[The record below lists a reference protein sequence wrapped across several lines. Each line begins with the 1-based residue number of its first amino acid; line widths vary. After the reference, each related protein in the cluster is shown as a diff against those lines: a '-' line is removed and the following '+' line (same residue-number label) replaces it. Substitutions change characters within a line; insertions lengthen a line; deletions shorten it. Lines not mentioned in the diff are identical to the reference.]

1 MKIIEVI
8 LRDNSYISKLTGE
21 PVALPRVS
29 HLIGG
34 STTPFNPSPAMQR
47 GTNIHDILARYIT
60 GKISAEYFKE
70 MAGVDQ
76 EYSVALA
83 MLKNLQTYL
92 EGVDYTYSMTELSF
106 GVEYEDGRGY
116 LGTVD
121 LVLAIKDGESLSYI
135 VVDWKSGNKSP
146 KHISQLEFYC
156 NALSANKGL
165 IVYEGGDVVEV
176 DSADPTIIKEFVD
189 AFFTGTTKGGKL
201 TEQADLSLNSFFW
214 DYFIAMQ
221 ELEEKQK
228 IVDAKKNDLE
238 ALLSEKNITQVGT
251 HITAHYQPPKVKKTL
266 KKEVL
271 REVKK
276 ELEKNE
282 ANMLT
287 TFNEGGWLFRTNK
300 IREAEDDKV
309 S

>member
-1 MKIIEVI
+1 MEIIEVI
-8 LRDNSYISKLTGE
+8 LRDNSYISKSTGE

-60 GKISAEYFKE
+60 GKISAGYLKE

-76 EYSVALA
+76 EYNVALA
-83 MLKNLQTYL
+83 MLKSLQTHL

-121 LVLAIKDGESLSYI
+121 LVLAIRDGDSLSY
-135 VVDWKSGNKSP
+135 VLVDWKTGDKSP
-146 KHISQLEFYC
+146 KHISQVEFYC
-156 NALSANKGL
+156 NALSAKKGL
-165 IVYEGGDVVEV
+165 IVYEGGDIVEV
-176 DSADPTIIKEFVD
+176 DRADPSIIKEFVD
-189 AFFTGTTKGGKL
+189 AFFVGMTKGGNL

-214 DYFIAMQ
+214 DYFMAIQ

-228 IVDAKKNDLE
+228 IVDNKKNELE

-251 HITAHYQPPKVKKTL
+251 HITAHYQPPKVKKIL

-271 REVKK
+271 SEIKK
-276 ELEKNE
+276 ELEKNDE
-282 ANMLT
+282 NMLT
-287 TFNEGGWLFRTNK
+287 TFSEGGWLFKINK
-300 IREAEDDKV
+300 NKEKDNDKI